1 MSSSAA
7 KVNDLSW
14 MIGGPQGSGVDSSAN
29 VFARACAA
37 GGLHIFGKREFYSN
51 IMGEHS
57 YFALRAHSNLV
68 RSHIDD
74 VNVLSTFEAETLFRH
89 AREVTDDGAII
100 YDPSLGKTRLS
111 DIPTIETRLAADL
124 KTYLISRGVGETLD
138 DVLAASKQRG
148 VSLVPIPFKDL
159 LEQIADEFQI
169 DQLSKISRVV
179 NMLAVGA
186 SFGILGFD
194 FEMMRR
200 ALEDVFRAKA
210 KVVNMNAAG
219 ARKAYD
225 IAKALVPE
233 FLYRL
238 EKLPRPESRLFLTGS
253 QATALGKLYGGMR
266 FQTYYPITPA
276 SDESE
281 FLEENELLDLNG
293 HGLDPETRNAATPKE
308 EGASILVVQT
318 EDEIAAIT
326 MATGAALTGARSAT
340 ATSGPGFCL
349 MMEGIGW
356 ASINEVPIVIT
367 LYQRAGPSTGMP
379 TRHEQGDLRFALHA
393 GHGES
398 PRILLA
404 SGDFEEC
411 IRDGLLA
418 FNYAD
423 RYQMPVI
430 HLVDKALAN
439 SYATTPVPD
448 LSDLRIDRGALALEN
463 NGYSKDNPYKRF
475 DLSNGPVSPRAFLG
489 QEGTIFWNTGDEHEE
504 RGHITEDPMVRDAMM
519 EKRFAKLDLAA
530 KEIPRDVKLR
540 YFGPKDA
547 PTVIVSWGSTKGALL
562 DALDRL
568 WAEGAKVGYLHV
580 RLINPFPTAEILPY
594 VAKAKRRIGIEMNF
608 GAQLAGIVRTIQMAL
623 AELKME
629 PHRVTIVSGIGCS
642 AKTVHYVKTY
652 GIHTLHGRALPYAT
666 GVKLANPQLKV
677 LCLSGDGD
685 GLGIGGGHFVNAGR
699 RNLDML
705 YIIHDNGV
713 YGLTKG
719 QAAPTLKLGVQTK
732 SLAHPNINEAVNPIW
747 LALAAGATWV
757 GRGYS
762 YDIKHLVAT
771 IKAGIEHKG
780 YAFLDVL
787 QPCPTYND
795 LNTKEWYG
803 GEDRKD
809 AASGRPLPRVYKLED
824 EGYDPVVRDPSEVEK
839 KTTQA
844 LEKALEWGDRIP
856 IGVFYKNEHVPTF
869 EERIAQRVPTY
880 MDHPP
885 ALQPIAG
892 PNGEPRTDLTR
903 LLQRLTFK
911 AE

>member
-1 MSSSAA
+1 MSPPAVR
-7 KVNDLSW
+7 VNDLAW

-57 YFALRAHSNLV
+57 YFALRADSKLV

-74 VNVLSTFEAETLFRH
+74 VNVLATFEAETLFRH

-100 YDPSLGKTRLS
+100 YDPSIGKTRLS
-111 DIPTIETRLAADL
+111 DVPTIEKRLDADL

-138 DVLAASKQRG
+138 DMLAASKQRG
-148 VSLVPIPFKDL
+148 VTLVPIPFHDL
-159 LEQIADEFQI
+159 LEQVADEFQI

-200 ALEDVFRAKA
+200 SLEDVFRAKA

-233 FLYRL
+233 FPYRL

-439 SYATTPVPD
+439 S
-448 LSDLRIDRGALALEN
+448 
-463 NGYSKDNPYKRF
+463 
-475 DLSNGPVSPRAFLG
+475 
-489 QEGTIFWNTGDEHEE
+489 
-504 RGHITEDPMVRDAMM
+504 
-519 EKRFAKLDLAA
+519 DLAA
-530 KEIPRDVKLR
+530 KEIPPDVKLR

-594 VAKAKRRIGIEMNF
+594 LAKAKRRIGIEMNF
-608 GAQLAGIVRTIQMAL
+608 GAQLAGIVREQ
-623 AELKME
+623 
-629 PHRVTIVSGIGCS
+629 
-642 AKTVHYVKTY
+642 
-652 GIHTLHGRALPYAT
+652 T
-666 GVKLANPQLKV
+666 GVEMTHFILK
-677 LCLSGDGD
+677 
-685 GLGIGGGHFVNAGR
+685 
-699 RNLDML
+699 
-705 YIIHDNGV
+705 
-713 YGLTKG
+713 
-719 QAAPTLKLGVQTK
+719 
-732 SLAHPNINEAVNPIW
+732 
-747 LALAAGATWV
+747 
-757 GRGYS
+757 
-762 YDIKHLVAT
+762 
-771 IKAGIEHKG
+771 
-780 YAFLDVL
+780 
-787 QPCPTYND
+787 YN
-795 LNTKEWYG
+795 
-803 GEDRKD
+803 
-809 AASGRPLPRVYKLED
+809 GRPMPNTEL
-824 EGYDPVVRDPSEVEK
+824 YDAIQAVVRG
-839 KTTQA
+839 
-844 LEKALEWGDRIP
+844 KAA
-856 IGVFYKNEHVPTF
+856 K
-869 EERIAQRVPTY
+869 
-880 MDHPP
+880 
-885 ALQPIAG
+885 
-892 PNGEPRTDLTR
+892 RTVLTR
-903 LLQRLTFK
+903 GS
-911 AE
+911 

>member
-1 MSSSAA
+1 
-7 KVNDLSW
+7 
-14 MIGGPQGSGVDSSAN
+14 
-29 VFARACAA
+29 
-37 GGLHIFGKREFYSN
+37 
-51 IMGEHS
+51 MGEHS

-74 VNVLSTFEAETLFRH
+74 VNVLATFEAETLFRH

-210 KVVNMNAAG
+210 KVVDMNAAG

-349 MMEGIGW
+349 MMEWIGW

-379 TRHEQGDLRFALHA
+379 TRHEHGDLRFALHA

-398 PRILLA
+398 PRVLGSRGDDLLEHRRRA
-404 SGDFEEC
+404 RGEGTHHGGP
-411 IRDGLLA
+411 DGAGCDDGEAVRQTRPGGEGNPARRQVALLRSEGRA
-418 FNYAD
+418 HGHRELGID
-423 RYQMPVI
+423 EGRTPGRTGPTLGRRREGRLPPRSPDQ
-430 HLVDKALAN
+430 
-439 SYATTPVPD
+439 PVPD
-448 LSDLRIDRGALALEN
+448 RGDPPVPRESETPDRDRDELRGAA
-463 NGYSKDNPYKRF
+463 
-475 DLSNGPVSPRAFLG
+475 
-489 QEGTIFWNTGDEHEE
+489 
-504 RGHITEDPMVRDAMM
+504 RGNRP
-519 EKRFAKLDLAA
+519 
-530 KEIPRDVKLR
+530 
-540 YFGPKDA
+540 
-547 PTVIVSWGSTKGALL
+547 GA
-562 DALDRL
+562 D
-568 WAEGAKVGYLHV
+568 
-580 RLINPFPTAEILPY
+580 
-594 VAKAKRRIGIEMNF
+594 
-608 GAQLAGIVRTIQMAL
+608 
-623 AELKME
+623 
-629 PHRVTIVSGIGCS
+629 
-642 AKTVHYVKTY
+642 
-652 GIHTLHGRALPYAT
+652 
-666 GVKLANPQLKV
+666 
-677 LCLSGDGD
+677 
-685 GLGIGGGHFVNAGR
+685 GR
-699 RNLDML
+699 RDDPL
-705 YIIHDNGV
+705 H
-713 YGLTKG
+713 
-719 QAAPTLKLGVQTK
+719 PEVQRPPDVE
-732 SLAHPNINEAVNPIW
+732 HGAVRRDP
-747 LALAAGATWV
+747 
-757 GRGYS
+757 GRRPR
-762 YDIKHLVAT
+762 
-771 IKAGIEHKG
+771 E
-780 YAFLDVL
+780 
-787 QPCPTYND
+787 
-795 LNTKEWYG
+795 G
-803 GEDRKD
+803 GE
-809 AASGRPLPRVYKLED
+809 ED
-824 EGYDPVVRDPSEVEK
+824 GVDP
-839 KTTQA
+839 
-844 LEKALEWGDRIP
+844 W
-856 IGVFYKNEHVPTF
+856 
-869 EERIAQRVPTY
+869 
-880 MDHPP
+880 
-885 ALQPIAG
+885 
-892 PNGEPRTDLTR
+892 
-903 LLQRLTFK
+903 LLSRS
-911 AE
+911 